1 MNPADAEPLAPSLS
15 RNRSFNLFWC
25 SQMFDALADS
35 FAKICLPL
43 LVLAA
48 TGSVAKMGLVTAL
61 IGVGVAAAS
70 ISANFFIDRMERR
83 RLMMLCD
90 VGRAFLYLSI
100 PVSWWWVGSSIV
112 PVCIAATAAAY
123 VGTLF
128 VITSTA
134 AIPALVSSEQL
145 MQANGRLQATI
156 GVAFILGPMLA
167 GLASG
172 KFGANISIGAI
183 ALLYALSALL
193 LAFTRMRRTA
203 EEQEARGSALDEV
216 LAGVRFMFRHPVLK
230 WAAILF
236 SVFALTSEATID
248 LAIFRLKNDLH
259 QSEQTI
265 GWVFGLAGLGAV
277 LSGLMAHALRQRWGF
292 GACFLGGL
300 LVQGGA
306 ILGLGVSPN
315 VGLTIAMA
323 VSFACG
329 MMIRNINTMSL
340 RQEVTP
346 KHLLGRVSAAFWTII
361 ALAGPAGAFLGTTL
375 AEAQGASAVL
385 VGMGA
390 LGLLVALVGFST
402 PARTSTVQVAGAA

>member
-1 MNPADAEPLAPSLS
+1 MNPADAVAPAPSLS
-15 RNRSFNLFWC
+15 RNRSFNLFWF
-25 SQMFDALADS
+25 SQMLDALGDS
-35 FAKICLPL
+35 FSKIGLPL
-43 LVLAA
+43 LVLAS

-61 IGVGVAAAS
+61 NSVGVAAAS
-70 ISANFFIDRMERR
+70 ISANFFIDRLERR
-83 RLMMLCD
+83 RLMILCD
-90 VGRAFLYLSI
+90 IGRAFFYLSI
-100 PVSWWWVGSSIV
+100 PVSWWLLGNSIV
-112 PVCIAATAAAY
+112 PVCIAAAGAAY
-123 VGTLF
+123 LGTLF

-134 AIPALVSSEQL
+134 AIPSLVSNEQL

-172 KFGANISIGAI
+172 RLGARTAIGAI
-183 ALLYALSALL
+183 AVLYALSAVL
-193 LAFTRMRRTA
+193 LAFMRMRQTV
-203 EEQEARGSALDEV
+203 EEQEARGSTLQEV
-216 LAGVRFMFRHPVLK
+216 LAGVRFMFGHPVLK

-248 LAIFRLKNDLH
+248 LAIFRLEHDLH
-259 QSEQTI
+259 QSEQTV

-277 LSGLMAHALRQRWGF
+277 LSGLLAHTLRQRWGF
-292 GACFLGGL
+292 GASFLGGL

-306 ILGLGVSPN
+306 ILGLGISPN
-315 VGLTIAMA
+315 LGVTIAMA

-361 ALAGPAGAFLGTTL
+361 ALAGPIGAFVGTTL
-375 AEAQGASAVL
+375 AESQGASTVL

-390 LGLLVALVGFST
+390 LGLVVAIAGFST
-402 PARTSTVQVAGAA
+402 PARTSTAQAAGAA